1 MQINPNAASD
11 IAQVAAMFI
20 VMLGTVMGIMY
31 WWERRRKTRHT
42 H

>member
-11 IAQVAAMFI
+11 IVQVALMFI
-20 VMLGTVMGIMY
+20 VMLGSVAAIFY
-31 WWERRRKTRHT
+31 LWERRRKTRHT